1 LRYKGEFAETMLLP
15 YRNKILARKQRNNMN
30 VAAAIMKVKDV
41 AKRAW
46 NSRKGDYGVSIQYV
60 LKEIQ
65 RENLKAEPRTS
76 DLGTPYYV
84 ITEEDF
90 LAWEEKRGRSPGDEP

>member
-1 LRYKGEFAETMLLP
+1 
-15 YRNKILARKQRNNMN
+15 MN

-60 LKEIQ
+60 LKEIK
-65 RENLKAEPRTS
+65 RGNLKAEGPLTS
-76 DLGTPYYV
+76 EVGTQYYT
-84 ITEEDF
+84 IEESDF